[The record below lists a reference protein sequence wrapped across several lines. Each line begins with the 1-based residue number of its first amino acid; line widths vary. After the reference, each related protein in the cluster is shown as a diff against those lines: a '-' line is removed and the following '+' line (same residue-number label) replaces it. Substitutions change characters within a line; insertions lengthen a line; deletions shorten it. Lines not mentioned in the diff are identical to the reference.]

1 MHACRVRKSVHE
13 LAESLE
19 RGENHSKLCKKRLLE
34 VMIEMRH
41 FNAPNNDEF
50 LGPLFLDK

>member
-50 LGPLFLDK
+50 QGPLFLDK